1 VLKKE
6 KKMAGS
12 ISTLGIGSGL
22 ELQSILDQLKSAD
35 SIPIKQKQAKQLLYK
50 DRISEFDVLQSKL
63 LSTKSDALN
72 LSLQSTYLGSAS
84 SVSDSSIFTSSSVDG
99 AALGSY
105 HVKVN
110 NLAKKSAWKAD
121 TGLSSGT
128 DYVNS
133 TGSDLSFSY
142 EVDGKSTTL
151 NVPTGTTLTAF
162 ASMIN
167 DDADNPGVKA
177 SVVQDGTGSS
187 AYKLLIQADS
197 TGETGRI
204 SMTGQLSSYNI
215 SETTGSGG
223 ASLNSELEIDG
234 VTYQR
239 SSNSISDIVSGA
251 TLNLQSVGEATLTI
265 ETDKTAIKDKIK
277 SFVTNL
283 TDVISEIDTND
294 DYNKETKVGG
304 SFYNI
309 SSLHLFKSQLVND
322 VINPINIDGSSI
334 TSAVDLG
341 IEYTRDGKITLD
353 EDTLSKAIDNN
364 FDDVKKFLLGDSDN
378 NITGW
383 ADTVNTRLRSATSS
397 VDGLVKTE
405 KDASQTIYDKL
416 SAQIINDQARLD
428 KRYEIMSKQFLQLD
442 KYMSS
447 MNNMST
453 YLSQQITSMNAA
465 SSSNS

>member
-1 VLKKE
+1 
-6 KKMAGS
+6 MAGS